1 MFGRTWN
8 HDSLRKYIIVFGT
21 VFNDI
26 YINRLSN
33 SGEVLQT
40 LKVPLTYG
48 PKDKVLARLEQNP
61 KMDNQV
67 GIVLPRISF
76 EMTTLEYD
84 STRKLNTLNKLTK
97 QASVAANPDVDDE
110 VKYQYQPVPYDM
122 QFEMNI
128 LVKNAEDGTR
138 IVEQIVPYFT
148 PDFTVSVNLVPEVD
162 RARDIPII
170 LNSITSQ
177 DEYEGSFEQRRA
189 LIWTLNFTMKGYLY
203 GPTKKS
209 KLIKYAETTFRLPE
223 DVDTGNTNNTAN
235 TIVVTSRPG
244 LTNQG
249 QPTSNAAASVPYD
262 EIISTDNYGFIN
274 TITENI

>member
-26 YINRLSN
+26 YINRLGST
-33 SGEVLQT
+33 GEVLQT

-48 PKDKVLARLEQNP
+48 PKDKVLSRLEQSP
-61 KMDNQV
+61 RLDNQV
-67 GIVLPRISF
+67 GIILPRISF
-76 EMTTLEYD
+76 EMTTMEYD
-84 STRKLNTLNKLTK
+84 PTRKLNTLNKLTK
-97 QASVAANPDVDDE
+97 QSATAGTDDE

-148 PDFTVSVNLVPEVD
+148 PAFTVSVNVVPEVD
-162 RARDIPII
+162 GPRDIPIV
-170 LNSITSQ
+170 LNSISSQ
-177 DEYEGSFEQRRA
+177 DQYEGNFEQRRA
-189 LIWTLNFTMKGYLY
+189 LIWTLNFTLKGWLY
-203 GPTKKS
+203 GPSKKS
-209 KLIKYAETTFRLPE
+209 KLIKHAETVFRFPE
-223 DVDTGNTNNTAN
+223 DVATGNTNSTAN

-244 LTNQG
+244 LTANG
-249 QPTSNAAASVPYD
+249 QPTTNTALSISYED
-262 EIISTDNYGFIN
+262 IISTDDYAIIN

>member
-26 YINRLSN
+26 YINRLDN
-33 SGEVLQT
+33 NEEVRQT

-61 KMDNQV
+61 QMLNQV

-76 EMTTLEYD
+76 EMTSLEYD
-84 STRKLNTLNKLTK
+84 PTRKLNTLNKLTK
-97 QASVAANPDVDDE
+97 QSATAGTDDE

-148 PDFTVSVNLVPEVD
+148 PDFTVSVNVVPEVD
-162 RARDIPII
+162 SARDIPII

-177 DEYEGSFEQRRA
+177 DEYEGTFTERRV
-189 LIWTLNFTMKGYLY
+189 LTWTLSFTMKGWLY

-209 KLIKYAETTFRLPE
+209 KLIKLAETTFRLPE
-223 DVDTGNTNNTAN
+223 DVLTGNTTNTSN
-235 TIVVTSRPG
+235 TIVVASRPG
-244 LTNQG
+244 LTANG
-249 QPTSNAAASVPYD
+249 QPTSNAAASVAYD
-262 EIISTDNYGFIN
+262 EIISTDDYGFIN

>member
-26 YINRLSN
+26 YINRLSATN
-33 SGEVLQT
+33 EVLQT

-48 PKDKVLARLEQNP
+48 PKDKVLARLDQNP
-61 KMDNQV
+61 EMLNQV

-76 EMTTLEYD
+76 EMTSLEYD

-97 QASVAANPDVDDE
+97 QSATAGTDDE

-148 PDFTVSVNLVPEVD
+148 PDFTVSVNLVPEID
-162 RARDIPII
+162 SARDIPII

-189 LIWTLNFTMKGYLY
+189 LIWTLSFTMKGWLY

-209 KLIKYAETTFRLPE
+209 KLIKLAETTFRLPE
-223 DVDTGNTNNTAN
+223 DVATGNTTNTSN
-235 TIVVTSRPG
+235 TIVVASRPG
-244 LTNQG
+244 LTANG
-249 QPTSNAAASVPYD
+249 TATSNVAASIPYD
-262 EIISTDNYGFIN
+262 EIISTDDYGFIN

>member
-8 HDSLRKYIIVFGT
+8 HDSIRKYIIVFGT

-26 YINRLSN
+26 YINRLS
-33 SGEVLQT
+33 STGEVLQT
-40 LKVPLTYG
+40 LKIPLTYG
-48 PKDKVLARLEQNP
+48 PKDKVLARLDQNP
-61 KMDNQV
+61 EMLNQV

-76 EMTTLEYD
+76 EMTSMEYD
-84 STRKLNTLNKLTK
+84 PTRKLNTLNKLTK
-97 QASVAANPDVDDE
+97 QSATAGTDDE

-148 PDFTVSVNLVPEVD
+148 PDFTVSVNVVPEVD
-162 RARDIPII
+162 GPRDIPII

-177 DEYEGSFEQRRA
+177 DQYEGSFTERRV
-189 LIWTLNFTMKGYLY
+189 LTWTLSFTLKGYLY

-209 KLIKYAETTFRLPE
+209 KLIKKAETTFRLPE
-223 DVDTGNTNNTAN
+223 DVATGNTTNT
-235 TIVVTSRPG
+235 TSTVIVTARPG
-244 LTNQG
+244 LTANG
-249 QPTSNAAASVPYD
+249 QPTSNAAASLPYD
-262 EIISTDNYGFIN
+262 EIISTDDYGFIHE
-274 TITENI
+274 ITENL

>member
-21 VFNDI
+21 VYNDI
-26 YINRLSN
+26 YINRLS
-33 SGEVLQT
+33 STGEVLQT

-48 PKDKVLARLEQNP
+48 PKDKVLSRLEQSP
-61 KMDNQV
+61 RLDNQV
-67 GIVLPRISF
+67 GIILPRISF

-84 STRKLNTLNKLTK
+84 PTRKLNTLNKLTK
-97 QASVAANPDVDDE
+97 QSAAAGTDDE

-148 PDFTVSVNLVPEVD
+148 PAFTVSVNVVPEVD
-162 RARDIPII
+162 GVRDIPIV
-170 LNSITSQ
+170 LNSISSQ
-177 DEYEGSFEQRRA
+177 DQYEGNFEQRRA
-189 LIWTLNFTMKGYLY
+189 LIWTLNFTLKGWLY
-203 GPTKKS
+203 GPSKKS
-209 KLIKYAETTFRLPE
+209 KLIKHAETVFRFPE
-223 DVDTGNTNNTAN
+223 DVATGNTNSTAN

-244 LTNQG
+244 LTANG
-249 QPTSNAAASVPYD
+249 EPTTNTALSISYED
-262 EIISTDNYGFIN
+262 IISTDNYAIIN

>member
-1 MFGRTWN
+1 VR
-8 HDSLRKYIIVFGT
+8 
-21 VFNDI
+21 
-26 YINRLSN
+26 
-33 SGEVLQT
+33 QT

-61 KMDNQV
+61 EMLNQA

-84 STRKLNTLNKLTK
+84 PTRKLNTLNKLTK
-97 QASVAANPDVDDE
+97 QSATGGTDDE
-110 VKYQYQPVPYDM
+110 VKYQYQPVPYDI

-162 RARDIPII
+162 GPRDIPII
-170 LNSITSQ
+170 LNSISSQ
-177 DEYEGSFEQRRA
+177 DQYEGNFTERRV
-189 LIWTLNFTMKGYLY
+189 LTWTLNFTLKGYMY

-209 KLIKYAETTFRLPE
+209 KLIKLAETTFRLPE
-223 DVDTGNTNNTAN
+223 DVITGNTTNTSN
-235 TIVVTSRPG
+235 TIVVASRPG
-244 LTNQG
+244 LTANG
-249 QPTSNAAASVPYD
+249 TATSNVAASIPYD
-262 EIISTDNYGFIN
+262 EIISTDEYGFIN

>member
-33 SGEVLQT
+33 TGEVLQT

-48 PKDKVLARLEQNP
+48 PKDKVLARLDQNP

-67 GIVLPRISF
+67 GIILPRISF

-84 STRKLNTLNKLTK
+84 PTRKLNTLNKLTK
-97 QASVAANPDVDDE
+97 QSTTAGTDDE

-148 PDFTVSVNLVPEVD
+148 PDFTVSVNVVPEVD
-162 RARDIPII
+162 SARDIPII
-170 LNSITSQ
+170 LNSISSQ
-177 DEYEGSFEQRRA
+177 DQYEGSFEQRRA
-189 LIWTLNFTMKGYLY
+189 LIWTLNFTLKGYLY

-223 DVDTGNTNNTAN
+223 DVATGNTDNTAN
-235 TIVVTSRPG
+235 TIVVASRPG
-244 LTNQG
+244 LTANG
-249 QPTSNAAASVPYD
+249 EPTTNTALSISYED
-262 EIISTDNYGFIN
+262 IISTDNYSIIN

>member
-26 YINRLSN
+26 YINRLSATN
-33 SGEVLQT
+33 EVLQT

-48 PKDKVLARLEQNP
+48 PKEKVLARLDQNP
-61 KMDNQV
+61 EMLNQV

-97 QASVAANPDVDDE
+97 QSATAGTDDE
-110 VKYQYQPVPYDM
+110 VKYQYQPVPYDL

-148 PDFTVSVNLVPEVD
+148 PAFTVSVNVVPDVD
-162 RARDIPII
+162 GPRDIPII

-177 DEYEGSFEQRRA
+177 DQYEGNFTERRV
-189 LIWTLNFTMKGYLY
+189 LIWTLSFTLKGYLY

-209 KLIKYAETTFRLPE
+209 KLIKLAETTFRLPE
-223 DVDTGNTNNTAN
+223 DVTTGNTNNTAN
-235 TIVVTSRPG
+235 TIVVASRPG
-244 LTNQG
+244 LTANG
-249 QPTSNAAASVPYD
+249 VATSNAAASIAYD
-262 EIISTDNYGFIN
+262 EIISTDDYGFIN

>member
-33 SGEVLQT
+33 AGEVLQT

-48 PKDKVLARLEQNP
+48 PKDKVLSRLEQSP
-61 KMDNQV
+61 RLDNQV
-67 GIVLPRISF
+67 GIILPRISF
-76 EMTTLEYD
+76 EMTTMEYD
-84 STRKLNTLNKLTK
+84 PTRKLNTLNKLTK
-97 QASVAANPDVDDE
+97 QSTNAGTDDE

-162 RARDIPII
+162 GPRDIPII

-189 LIWTLNFTMKGYLY
+189 LIWTLSFTMKGYLY

-209 KLIKYAETTFRLPE
+209 KLIKLAETTFRLPE
-223 DVDTGNTNNTAN
+223 DVETGNTDNTAN
-235 TIVVTSRPG
+235 TIVVASRPG
-244 LTNQG
+244 LTANG
-249 QPTSNAAASVPYD
+249 QPTTNTALSISYED
-262 EIISTDNYGFIN
+262 IISTDNYSIIN

>member
-33 SGEVLQT
+33 AGEVLQT

-48 PKDKVLARLEQNP
+48 PKDKVLSRLEQSP

-67 GIVLPRISF
+67 GIILPRISF
-76 EMTTLEYD
+76 EMTTMEYD
-84 STRKLNTLNKLTK
+84 PTRKLNTLNKLTK
-97 QASVAANPDVDDE
+97 QSTTAGTDDE

-162 RARDIPII
+162 GPRDIPII

-177 DEYEGSFEQRRA
+177 DQYEGSFEQRRA
-189 LIWTLNFTMKGYLY
+189 LIWTLSFTMKGYLY

-209 KLIKYAETTFRLPE
+209 KLIKLAETTFRFPQ
-223 DVDTGNTNNTAN
+223 DVEIGNTDNTSN
-235 TIVVTSRPG
+235 TIVVASRPG
-244 LTNQG
+244 LTANG
-249 QPTSNAAASVPYD
+249 QPTTNTALSISYED
-262 EIISTDNYGFIN
+262 IKSTDNYSIIN

>member
-26 YINRLSN
+26 YINRLDN
-33 SGEVLQT
+33 NEEVRQT
-40 LKVPLTYG
+40 LKIPLTYG
-48 PKDKVLARLEQNP
+48 PKDKVLARLEQSP
-61 KMDNQV
+61 QMDNQV

-76 EMTTLEYD
+76 EMTSLEYD
-84 STRKLNTLNKLTK
+84 PTRKLNTLNKLTK
-97 QASVAANPDVDDE
+97 QSATAGTDDE

-162 RARDIPII
+162 NARDIPII

-177 DEYEGSFEQRRA
+177 DQYEGSFEQRRA
-189 LIWTLNFTMKGYLY
+189 LIWTLSFTMKGWLY

-209 KLIKYAETTFRLPE
+209 KLIKLAETTFRLPE
-223 DVDTGNTNNTAN
+223 DVTTGNTTNTTS
-235 TIVVTSRPG
+235 TITVAARPG
-244 LTNQG
+244 LTANG
-249 QPTSNAAASVPYD
+249 QPTSNAAASIPYD
-262 EIISTDNYGFIN
+262 EIISTDDYGFIN

>member
-1 MFGRTWN
+1 MLN
-8 HDSLRKYIIVFGT
+8 HSHFYHGTVRNSIIVFGKLFNN
-21 VFNDI
+21 VFIKRDNANDSANQLI
-26 YINRLSN
+26 
-33 SGEVLQT
+33 
-40 LKVPLTYG
+40 KVPITYG
-48 PKDKVLARLEQNP
+48 PKEKVLARLDQNP
-61 KMDNQV
+61 EMLNQV

-84 STRKLNTLNKLTK
+84 STRKLNTLNKITK
-97 QASVAANPDVDDE
+97 QSATAGTDDE

-148 PDFTVSVNLVPEVD
+148 PDFTVSVNVVPEVD
-162 RARDIPII
+162 SARDIPII

-177 DEYEGSFEQRRA
+177 DQYEGSFEQRRA
-189 LIWTLNFTMKGYLY
+189 LIWTLSFTMKGWLY

-209 KLIKYAETTFRLPE
+209 KLIKLAETTFRLPE
-223 DVDTGNTNNTAN
+223 DVATGNTTNTSN
-235 TIVVTSRPG
+235 TIVVASRPG
-244 LTNQG
+244 LTANG
-249 QPTSNAAASVPYD
+249 TATSNVAASIPYD
-262 EIISTDNYGFIN
+262 EIISTDDYGFIN

>member
-26 YINRLSN
+26 YINRLSAT
-33 SGEVLQT
+33 GEVLQT

-48 PKDKVLARLEQNP
+48 PKDKVLSRLEQSP
-61 KMDNQV
+61 RLDNQV
-67 GIVLPRISF
+67 GIILPRISF
-76 EMTTLEYD
+76 EMTTMEYD
-84 STRKLNTLNKLTK
+84 PTRKLNTLNKLTK
-97 QASVAANPDVDDE
+97 QSAVAGTDDE

-148 PDFTVSVNLVPEVD
+148 PAFTVSVNVVPEVD
-162 RARDIPII
+162 GPRDIPIV
-170 LNSITSQ
+170 LNSISSQ
-177 DEYEGSFEQRRA
+177 DQYEGNFEQRRA
-189 LIWTLNFTMKGYLY
+189 LIWTLNFTLKGWLY
-203 GPTKKS
+203 GPSKKS
-209 KLIKYAETTFRLPE
+209 KLIKHAETVFRFPE
-223 DVDTGNTNNTAN
+223 DVTTGNTDSTAN

-244 LTNQG
+244 LTANG
-249 QPTSNAAASVPYD
+249 QPTTNTALSISYED
-262 EIISTDNYGFIN
+262 IISTDNYDIIN

>member
-1 MFGRTWN
+1 
-8 HDSLRKYIIVFGT
+8 

-26 YINRLSN
+26 YINRLDN
-33 SGEVLQT
+33 NEEVRQT

-61 KMDNQV
+61 EMLNQV

-76 EMTTLEYD
+76 EMTSLEYD
-84 STRKLNTLNKLTK
+84 PTRKLNTLNKLTK
-97 QASVAANPDVDDE
+97 QSATAGTDDE

-162 RARDIPII
+162 GPRDIPII

-177 DEYEGSFEQRRA
+177 DQYEGNFEQRRV
-189 LIWTLNFTMKGYLY
+189 LTWTLSFTLKGYLY

-209 KLIKYAETTFRLPE
+209 KLIKLAETTFRLPE
-223 DVDTGNTNNTAN
+223 DVTTGNTTNTSN
-235 TIVVTSRPG
+235 TIVVASRPG
-244 LTNQG
+244 LTANG
-249 QPTSNAAASVPYD
+249 QPTSNVAASVPYD
-262 EIISTDNYGFIN
+262 EIISTDEYGFIN

>member
-26 YINRLSN
+26 YINRLDN
-33 SGEVLQT
+33 NGEIRQT
-40 LKVPLTYG
+40 LKIPLTYG

-61 KMDNQV
+61 EMLNQV

-76 EMTTLEYD
+76 EMTSLEYD
-84 STRKLNTLNKLTK
+84 PTRKLNTLNKLTK
-97 QASVAANPDVDDE
+97 QSVTAGTDDE

-122 QFEMNI
+122 QFEMSI

-148 PDFTVSVNLVPEVD
+148 PDFTVSVNLVPEID
-162 RARDIPII
+162 SARDIPII

-177 DEYEGSFEQRRA
+177 DQYEGSFEQRRA
-189 LIWTLNFTMKGYLY
+189 LIWTLSFTMKGWLY

-209 KLIKYAETTFRLPE
+209 KLIKLAETTFRLPE
-223 DVDTGNTNNTAN
+223 DVATGNTTNTSN
-235 TIVVTSRPG
+235 TIVVASRPG
-244 LTNQG
+244 LTANG
-249 QPTSNAAASVPYD
+249 TATSNVAASIPYD
-262 EIISTDNYGFIN
+262 EIISTDDYGFIN

>member
-26 YINRLSN
+26 YINRLDN
-33 SGEVLQT
+33 DQEVRQT

-61 KMDNQV
+61 EMLNQV

-84 STRKLNTLNKLTK
+84 PTRKLNTLNKLTK
-97 QASVAANPDVDDE
+97 QSSTGGTDDE
-110 VKYQYQPVPYDM
+110 VKYQYQPVPYDI

-162 RARDIPII
+162 GPRDIPII
-170 LNSITSQ
+170 LNSISSQ
-177 DEYEGSFEQRRA
+177 DQYEGNFTERRV
-189 LIWTLNFTMKGYLY
+189 LTWTLNFTLKGYMY

-209 KLIKYAETTFRLPE
+209 KLIKFAETTFRLPE
-223 DVDTGNTNNTAN
+223 DVITGNTTNTSN
-235 TIVVTSRPG
+235 TIVVASRPG
-244 LTNQG
+244 LTANG
-249 QPTSNAAASVPYD
+249 VATSNVAASIDYD
-262 EIISTDNYGFIN
+262 EIISTNNYGFIN

>member
-26 YINRLSN
+26 YINRLSATN
-33 SGEVLQT
+33 EVLQT

-48 PKDKVLARLEQNP
+48 PKEKVLARLDQNP
-61 KMDNQV
+61 EMLNQV

-97 QASVAANPDVDDE
+97 QSATAGTDDE

-148 PDFTVSVNLVPEVD
+148 PDFTVSVNVVPDVD
-162 RARDIPII
+162 GPRDIPII
-170 LNSITSQ
+170 LNSITSR
-177 DEYEGSFEQRRA
+177 DEYEGSFEQRRV
-189 LIWTLNFTMKGYLY
+189 LIWTLSFTLKGYLY

-209 KLIKYAETTFRLPE
+209 KLIKLAETTFRLPE
-223 DVDTGNTNNTAN
+223 DVATGNTTNTSN
-235 TIVVTSRPG
+235 TIVVASRPG
-244 LTNQG
+244 LTANG
-249 QPTSNAAASVPYD
+249 VATSNAAASIAYD
-262 EIISTDNYGFIN
+262 EIISTDDYGFIN

>member
-26 YINRLSN
+26 YLNRLSATN
-33 SGEVLQT
+33 EVLQT

-48 PKDKVLARLEQNP
+48 PKDKVLARLDQNP
-61 KMDNQV
+61 ELLNQV

-76 EMTTLEYD
+76 EMTSLEYD

-97 QASVAANPDVDDE
+97 QSATAGTDDE

-148 PDFTVSVNLVPEVD
+148 PDFTVSVNVVPEVD
-162 RARDIPII
+162 GPRDIPII
-170 LNSITSQ
+170 LNSISSQ
-177 DEYEGSFEQRRA
+177 DQYEGNFTERRV
-189 LIWTLNFTMKGYLY
+189 LTWTLSFTLKGYLY

-209 KLIKYAETTFRLPE
+209 KLIKLAETIFRLPE
-223 DVDTGNTNNTAN
+223 DVATGNTTNTSN
-235 TIVVTSRPG
+235 TIVVASRPG
-244 LTNQG
+244 LTANG
-249 QPTSNAAASVPYD
+249 TATSNVAASIPYD
-262 EIISTDNYGFIN
+262 EIISTDDYGFIN

>member
-33 SGEVLQT
+33 AGEVLQT

-48 PKDKVLARLEQNP
+48 PKDKVLSRLEQSP

-67 GIVLPRISF
+67 GIILPRISF
-76 EMTTLEYD
+76 EMTTMEYD
-84 STRKLNTLNKLTK
+84 PTRKLNTLNKLTK
-97 QASVAANPDVDDE
+97 QSTNAGTDDE

-162 RARDIPII
+162 GPRDIPII

-177 DEYEGSFEQRRA
+177 DQYEGSFEQRRA
-189 LIWTLNFTMKGYLY
+189 LIWTLSFTMKGYLY

-209 KLIKYAETTFRLPE
+209 KLIKLAETTFRLPE
-223 DVDTGNTNNTAN
+223 DVETGNTDNTAN
-235 TIVVTSRPG
+235 TIVVASRPG
-244 LTNQG
+244 LTANG
-249 QPTSNAAASVPYD
+249 QPTTNTALSISYED
-262 EIISTDNYGFIN
+262 IKSTDNYSIIN

>member
-1 MFGRTWN
+1 MFGRTWS
-8 HDSLRKYIIVFGT
+8 HDTLRKYIIVFGT
-21 VFNDI
+21 LFNDI
-26 YINRLSN
+26 YINRTNS
-33 SGEVLQT
+33 SGEIIQT

-61 KMDNQV
+61 QMDNQV

-76 EMTTLEYD
+76 EMTSMEYD

-97 QASVAANPDVDDE
+97 QSATAGTDDE

-128 LVKNAEDGTR
+128 LVKNSEDGTR

-162 RARDIPII
+162 SARDIPVI
-170 LNSITSQ
+170 LNGITHQ
-177 DEYEGSFEQRRA
+177 DSYEGSFEQRRA
-189 LIWTLNFTMKGYLY
+189 VIWTLTFTMKGWLY

-209 KLIKYAETTFRLPE
+209 KLIKLAETTFRLPE
-223 DVDTGNTNNTAN
+223 DVATGNTTNTTN
-235 TIVVTSRPG
+235 TVIVTTKPG
-244 LTNQG
+244 LTANG
-249 QPTSNAAASVPYD
+249 QPTSNSAASIDYED
-262 EIISTDNYGFIN
+262 IISTDNYGYIT
-274 TITENI
+274 TITENLYE

>member
-33 SGEVLQT
+33 AGEVLQT

-48 PKDKVLARLEQNP
+48 PKDKVLSRLEQSP
-61 KMDNQV
+61 RLDNQV
-67 GIVLPRISF
+67 GIILPRISF
-76 EMTTLEYD
+76 EMTTMEYD
-84 STRKLNTLNKLTK
+84 PTRKLNTLNKLTK
-97 QASVAANPDVDDE
+97 QSANAGTDDE

-162 RARDIPII
+162 GPRDIPII

-189 LIWTLNFTMKGYLY
+189 LIWTLSFTMKGYLY

-209 KLIKYAETTFRLPE
+209 KLIKHAETVFRFPE
-223 DVDTGNTNNTAN
+223 DVATGNTNSTAN

-244 LTNQG
+244 LTANG
-249 QPTSNAAASVPYD
+249 QPTTNTALSISYED
-262 EIISTDNYGFIN
+262 IISTDDYAIIN

>member
-33 SGEVLQT
+33 AGEVLQT

-48 PKDKVLARLEQNP
+48 PKDKVLSRLEQNP

-67 GIVLPRISF
+67 GIILPRISF
-76 EMTTLEYD
+76 EMTTMEYD
-84 STRKLNTLNKLTK
+84 PTRKLNTLNKLTK
-97 QASVAANPDVDDE
+97 QSTNAGTDDE

-162 RARDIPII
+162 GPRDIPII

-177 DEYEGSFEQRRA
+177 DQYEGSFEQRRA
-189 LIWTLNFTMKGYLY
+189 LIWTLSFTMKGYLY

-209 KLIKYAETTFRLPE
+209 KLIKLAETTFRLPE
-223 DVDTGNTNNTAN
+223 DVETGNTDNTAN
-235 TIVVTSRPG
+235 TIVVASRPG
-244 LTNQG
+244 LTANG
-249 QPTSNAAASVPYD
+249 QPTTNTALSISYED
-262 EIISTDNYGFIN
+262 IKSTDNYSIIN

>member
-26 YINRLSN
+26 YLNRLSATN
-33 SGEVLQT
+33 EVLQT

-48 PKDKVLARLEQNP
+48 PKDKVLARLDQNP
-61 KMDNQV
+61 ELLNQV

-76 EMTTLEYD
+76 EMTSLEYD

-97 QASVAANPDVDDE
+97 QSVTAGTDDE

-148 PDFTVSVNLVPEVD
+148 PDFTVSVNVVPEVD
-162 RARDIPII
+162 GPRDIPII
-170 LNSITSQ
+170 LNSISSQ
-177 DEYEGSFEQRRA
+177 DQYEGNFTERRV
-189 LIWTLNFTMKGYLY
+189 LTWTLSFTLKGYLY

-209 KLIKYAETTFRLPE
+209 KLIKLAETTFRLPE
-223 DVDTGNTNNTAN
+223 DVATGNTTNTSN
-235 TIVVTSRPG
+235 TIVVA
-244 LTNQG
+244 LTANG
-249 QPTSNAAASVPYD
+249 QPTSNAAASIQYD
-262 EIISTDNYGFIN
+262 EIISTDDYGFIN

>member
-26 YINRLSN
+26 YINRLSATN
-33 SGEVLQT
+33 EVLQT

-48 PKDKVLARLEQNP
+48 PKEKVLARLDQNP
-61 KMDNQV
+61 EMLNQV

-76 EMTTLEYD
+76 EMSTLEYD

-97 QASVAANPDVDDE
+97 QSATAGTDDE

-162 RARDIPII
+162 GPRDIPII

-177 DEYEGSFEQRRA
+177 DQYEGSFEQRRA

-209 KLIKYAETTFRLPE
+209 KLIKLAETTFRLPE
-223 DVDTGNTNNTAN
+223 DITTGNTTNTSN
-235 TIVVTSRPG
+235 TIVVASRPG
-244 LTNQG
+244 LTANG
-249 QPTSNAAASVPYD
+249 VATSNAAASIPYD
-262 EIISTDNYGFIN
+262 EIISTDDYGFIN

>member
-26 YINRLSN
+26 YINRLDN
-33 SGEVLQT
+33 NEEIRQT
-40 LKVPLTYG
+40 LKIPLTYG
-48 PKDKVLARLEQNP
+48 PKDKVLARLEQSP
-61 KMDNQV
+61 RMDNQV

-76 EMTTLEYD
+76 EMTSLEYD
-84 STRKLNTLNKLTK
+84 PTRKLNTLNKLTK
-97 QASVAANPDVDDE
+97 QSATAGTDDE

-162 RARDIPII
+162 NARDIPII

-177 DEYEGSFEQRRA
+177 DQYEGSFEQRRA
-189 LIWTLNFTMKGYLY
+189 LIWTLSFTMKGWLY

-209 KLIKYAETTFRLPE
+209 KLIKLAETTFRLPE
-223 DVDTGNTNNTAN
+223 DVTTGNTTD
-235 TIVVTSRPG
+235 TISTITVAARPG
-244 LTNQG
+244 LTANG
-249 QPTSNAAASVPYD
+249 QPTSNAAASIPYD
-262 EIISTDNYGFIN
+262 EIISTDDYGFIN

>member
-33 SGEVLQT
+33 AGEVLQT

-48 PKDKVLARLEQNP
+48 PKDKVLSRLEQNP

-67 GIVLPRISF
+67 GIILPRISF
-76 EMTTLEYD
+76 EMTTMEYD
-84 STRKLNTLNKLTK
+84 PTRKLNTLNKLTK
-97 QASVAANPDVDDE
+97 QSANAGTDDE

-162 RARDIPII
+162 GPRDIPII

-189 LIWTLNFTMKGYLY
+189 LIWTLSFTMKGYLY

-209 KLIKYAETTFRLPE
+209 KLIKLAETTFRLPE
-223 DVDTGNTNNTAN
+223 DVEAGNTDNTAN
-235 TIVVTSRPG
+235 TIVVASRPG
-244 LTNQG
+244 LTANG
-249 QPTSNAAASVPYD
+249 QPTTNTALSISYED
-262 EIISTDNYGFIN
+262 IKSTDNYSIIN

>member
-26 YINRLSN
+26 YLNRLSATN
-33 SGEVLQT
+33 EVLQT

-48 PKDKVLARLEQNP
+48 PKDKVLARLDQNP
-61 KMDNQV
+61 ELLNQV

-76 EMTTLEYD
+76 EMTSLEYD

-97 QASVAANPDVDDE
+97 QSATAGTDDE

-162 RARDIPII
+162 GPRDIPII
-170 LNSITSQ
+170 LNSISSQ
-177 DEYEGSFEQRRA
+177 DQYEGNFTERRV
-189 LIWTLNFTMKGYLY
+189 LTWTLNFTLKGYLY

-209 KLIKYAETTFRLPE
+209 KLIKLAETTFRLPE
-223 DVDTGNTNNTAN
+223 DVATGNTTNTSN
-235 TIVVTSRPG
+235 TIVVASRPG
-244 LTNQG
+244 LTANG
-249 QPTSNAAASVPYD
+249 TATSNVAASIPYD
-262 EIISTDNYGFIN
+262 EIISTDDYGFIN

>member
-33 SGEVLQT
+33 TGEVLQT

-48 PKDKVLARLEQNP
+48 PKDKILSRLEQSP
-61 KMDNQV
+61 RLDNQV
-67 GIVLPRISF
+67 GIILPRISF
-76 EMTTLEYD
+76 EMTTMEYD
-84 STRKLNTLNKLTK
+84 PTRKLNTLNKLTK
-97 QASVAANPDVDDE
+97 QSATAGTDDE

-148 PDFTVSVNLVPEVD
+148 PAFTVSVNVVPEVD
-162 RARDIPII
+162 GPRDIPIV
-170 LNSITSQ
+170 LNSISSQ
-177 DEYEGSFEQRRA
+177 DQYEGSFEQRRA
-189 LIWTLNFTMKGYLY
+189 LIWTLNFTLKGWLY
-203 GPTKKS
+203 GPSKKS
-209 KLIKYAETTFRLPE
+209 KLIKHAETVFRFPE
-223 DVDTGNTNNTAN
+223 DVTTGNTDSTAN

-244 LTNQG
+244 LTANG
-249 QPTSNAAASVPYD
+249 QPTTNTALSISYED
-262 EIISTDNYGFIN
+262 IISTDNYAIIN

>member
-26 YINRLSN
+26 YINRLSATD
-33 SGEVLQT
+33 EVLQT

-48 PKDKVLARLEQNP
+48 PKDKVLARLDQNP
-61 KMDNQV
+61 QMLNQV

-76 EMTTLEYD
+76 EMTSLEYD
-84 STRKLNTLNKLTK
+84 PTRKLNTLNKLTK
-97 QASVAANPDVDDE
+97 QSATAGTDDE

-148 PDFTVSVNLVPEVD
+148 PDFTVSVNVVPEID
-162 RARDIPII
+162 SARDIPII

-177 DEYEGSFEQRRA
+177 DQYEGSFEQRRA
-189 LIWTLNFTMKGYLY
+189 LIWTLSFTMKGWLY

-209 KLIKYAETTFRLPE
+209 KLIKLAETTFRLPE
-223 DVDTGNTNNTAN
+223 DVTTGNTTNTSN
-235 TIVVTSRPG
+235 TIVVASRPG
-244 LTNQG
+244 LTANG
-249 QPTSNAAASVPYD
+249 TATSNVAASIPYD
-262 EIISTDNYGFIN
+262 QIISTDDYGFIN

>member
-26 YINRLSN
+26 YINRLDN
-33 SGEVLQT
+33 NEEIRQT
-40 LKVPLTYG
+40 LRVPLTYG

-61 KMDNQV
+61 QMSNQV

-76 EMTTLEYD
+76 EMTSLEYD
-84 STRKLNTLNKLTK
+84 PTRKLNTLNKLTK
-97 QASVAANPDVDDE
+97 QSATTGTDDE

-122 QFEMNI
+122 QFEMNV

-148 PDFTVSVNLVPEVD
+148 PDFTVSVNLVPEID
-162 RARDIPII
+162 GARDIPII

-177 DEYEGSFEQRRA
+177 DQYEGSFEQRRA
-189 LIWTLNFTMKGYLY
+189 LIWTLSFTMKGWLY

-209 KLIKYAETTFRLPE
+209 KLIKLAETTFRLPE
-223 DVDTGNTNNTAN
+223 DVTTGNTTNT
-235 TIVVTSRPG
+235 TSTVTVAARPG
-244 LTNQG
+244 LTANG
-249 QPTSNAAASVPYD
+249 QPTSNAAASIPYD
-262 EIISTDNYGFIN
+262 EIISTDDYGFIN